1 MGQLSDLGAHTFRS
15 GLAALSVRVAQA
27 VLSLIAAI
35 VLARLLT
42 PEDFGVVA
50 MIVPFVILT
59 NSMGNQ
65 GFQTTLIQSHELRPE
80 HASAFF
86 WFAVRANL
94 ALTVGLVVMG
104 FVLAWFYGEARVIP
118 LAVAWG
124 LLIWLLT
131 LTSFQ
136 EAMLK
141 RDMRFPSV
149 LIIQLAGSVA
159 GIACGIVAA
168 RAGAR
173 YWAFFIQ
180 VLVVEIVRAP
190 CVYLIGGWRPAAPVA
205 PAARADDAEVSLRS
219 FWRSLAGFRVAS
231 WASDQPDR
239 LLVGRLGGARALGIY
254 DTAQRWSSYAFAEPF
269 LSLSDI
275 AVASLSRVRRD
286 PEQYRLFFAREA
298 RAILTIGLPVIAFM
312 VVEPA
317 SVVRVLLGSQWDAA
331 VPFVRLLGVAAF
343 FGSFTRLTQWVY
355 FSSGTTDRLLR
366 WWLLVQT
373 PVLLASVLAGSSY
386 GPRGVAIGYTAATV
400 TLAIPSLAWCVSGT
414 PLSLVT
420 SLRAAA
426 RPTVAALGAALLL
439 AAAAPLLPRQ
449 VGAARLAAA
458 LAVYATCFLVGWL
471 IVPGGAGAARE
482 LIVAVREL
490 RLRSGS

>member
-1 MGQLSDLGAHTFRS
+1 LGQLSDLGAHTFRS

-27 VLSLIAAI
+27 VLSLVAAI

-50 MIVPFVILT
+50 MVVPFVVLT
-59 NSMGNQ
+59 NGMGNQ
-65 GFQTTLIQSHELRPE
+65 GFQTTLIQSHELTTG

-94 ALTVGLVVMG
+94 VLTAG
-104 FVLAWFYGEARVIP
+104 FAAMSVALAWFYDEARVIP
-118 LAVAWG
+118 LAAAWG

-131 LTSFQ
+131 LTAFQ

-141 RDMRFPSV
+141 RDMRFPIV

-159 GIACGIVAA
+159 GITCGIAAA
-168 RAGAR
+168 RLGAG
-173 YWAFFIQ
+173 YWAFLVQ
-180 VLVVEIVRAP
+180 AVVVEVVRAP
-190 CVYLIGGWRPAAPVA
+190 CVYLTSRWLPAGPAAAAGESAA
-205 PAARADDAEVSLRS
+205 PLRS
-219 FWRSLAGFRVAS
+219 FWRSLAGFRIAS
-231 WASDQPDR
+231 WASEQPDR
-239 LLVGRLGGARALGIY
+239 LLVGRLGGARTLGVY
-254 DTAQRWSSYAFAEPF
+254 DTAHRWSWYAFAEPF

-373 PVLLASVLAGSSY
+373 PVLLAAVLAGSSY

-439 AAAAPLLPRQ
+439 AAAAPLLPRHI
-449 VGAARLAAA
+449 GAARLAAA
-458 LAVYATCFLVGWL
+458 VAVYATCFVLGWL